1 MIATKAKVPALDPGK
16 WNALID
22 TLAQRLPIRCV
33 RTGQKWTHPWLV
45 TPEWKP
51 KNPEAEDART
61 QGEWIFRIKPG
72 FVNGIDAEVGT
83 FGRLAEARTLDR
95 IEEETQKRP
104 SEKQP
109 VTAWLTENP
118 RIPFGS
124 TRIIGKGA
132 SPEEVVVTADGAVSY
147 KFEGVPEFFYQFG
160 VTPESVVFT
169 GQLNSGI
176 QLVDPGEP
184 TPKESPPVLRAVDVI
199 LEVDRLTAKLDI
211 LRGNGFL
218 DSYNAL
224 YFLTYGRKTPIKE
237 RPTLRP
243 DAKYIPKIEV
253 EIGSFT
259 QEITEADTDSLK
271 VATIY
276 LLSPKDTPMDAVP
289 DGTWRP
295 FVKHEVF
302 WNLAHAPA
310 VLPDP
315 VEFEPLRI
323 VTNLVGGGLAD
334 SIFASRLSTL
344 NDDMSLAAALLQRPN
359 LTGRFW
365 SL

>member
-1 MIATKAKVPALDPGK
+1 MNRRIKIPALDAGT

-22 TLAQRLPIRCV
+22 TLARRLPVRAV
-33 RTGQKWTHPWLV
+33 RTGQKWNHPWLV
-45 TPEWKP
+45 SPEWS
-51 KNPEAEDART
+51 EED
-61 QGEWIFRIKPG
+61 GWVFRIKPG

-83 FGRLAEARTLDR
+83 LAGLAEGRTLDR
-95 IEEETQKRP
+95 IEEETRTRP
-104 SEKQP
+104 VKKQP
-109 VTAWLTENP
+109 VTAWLTETP
-118 RIPFGS
+118 RIPFGGN
-124 TRIIGKGA
+124 RIIGKGA
-132 SPEEVVVTADGAVSY
+132 APEEVIQTDDGAVSY

-176 QLVDPGEP
+176 QLVETAGPK
-184 TPKESPPVLRAVDVI
+184 PKELPPVLRAVDVI
-199 LEVDRLTAKLDI
+199 LEVDRLSAKLDI

-224 YFLTYGRKTPIKE
+224 YFLTYGRTTPTKE

-243 DAKYIPKIEV
+243 TAKYIPKVEV
-253 EIGSFT
+253 NIGSFT
-259 QEITEADTDSLK
+259 QDITDAETDSLK
-271 VATIY
+271 IATIY

-295 FVKHEVF
+295 FVKHDVF

-315 VEFEPLRI
+315 VEFEPVRL
-323 VTNLVGGGLAD
+323 VTGLAGGLAD
-334 SIFASRLSTL
+334 SIFAGLLSKL
-344 NDDMSLAAALLQRPN
+344 NDDMSVAAALLEKPN
-359 LTGRFW
+359 LAGRFW
-365 SL
+365 TL

>member
-1 MIATKAKVPALDPGK
+1 MIPTKAKVRALDPGK
-16 WNALID
+16 WNELLD

-51 KNPEAEDART
+51 KDPAAENAKT
-61 QGEWIFRIKPG
+61 HGEWVFRIKPG

-83 FGRLAEARTLDR
+83 LGRLADARTLDR
-95 IEEETQKRP
+95 IEEETDKRP
-104 SEKQP
+104 TEKQP
-109 VTAWLTENP
+109 VTAYLTENP
-118 RIPFGS
+118 LIPFGGN
-124 TRIIGKGA
+124 RIIGKGA
-132 SPEEVVVTADGAVSY
+132 SPEEVIQTDDGAVSY

-160 VTPESVVFT
+160 VNQESVVFT

-176 QLVDPGEP
+176 QLVDPSEP

-199 LEVDRLTAKLDI
+199 LEVDRLSAKLDI
-211 LRGNGFL
+211 LRGNGFI

-224 YFLTYGRKTPIKE
+224 YFLTYGRATPAKE

-259 QEITEADTDSLK
+259 QDITDAETDSLK
-271 VATIY
+271 IATIY
-276 LLSPKDTPMDAVP
+276 LLSPKDTPISTPP
-289 DGTWRP
+289 DGTWRH

-315 VEFEPLRI
+315 VEFEPLRL
-323 VTNLVGGGLAD
+323 VTNLVAGLAD
-334 SIFASRLSTL
+334 SIFASQLSTL
-344 NDDMSLAAALLQRPN
+344 NDNMSIATALLQRPN